1 MKLSEFRFDLPQS
14 LIALNPTENR
24 EDARGYDQDH
34 RRCCRDVPGSAKPN
48 RCFYVRECIH
58 ELGQITMKM
67 TIKMPRVGDT
77 VDSVYLVTWHKQP
90 GDTVAVG
97 DSLMEVETDKANV
110 EVPSPVAGTIVEL
123 LFKDG
128 DEIKTG
134 DPIATCES

>member
-1 MKLSEFRFDLPQS
+1 
-14 LIALNPTENR
+14 
-24 EDARGYDQDH
+24 
-34 RRCCRDVPGSAKPN
+34 
-48 RCFYVRECIH
+48 
-58 ELGQITMKM
+58 MKM

-77 VDSVYLVTWHKQP
+77 VDLVYLVSWHKQP

-97 DSLMEVETDKANV
+97 ESLMEVETDKANV
-110 EVPSPVAGTIVEL
+110 EVPSPVAGKLVEL